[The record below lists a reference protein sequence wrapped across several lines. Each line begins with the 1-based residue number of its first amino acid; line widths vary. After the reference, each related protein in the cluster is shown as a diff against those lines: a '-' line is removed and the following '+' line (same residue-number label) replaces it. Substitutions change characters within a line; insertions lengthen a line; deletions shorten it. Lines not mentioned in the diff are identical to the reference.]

1 MTYQQKELE
10 EGKKYIECHLP
21 SQWNLA
27 DQDLANDLSAKTM
40 LFEHFIKAKVGSI
53 SWHAQY

>member
-1 MTYQQKELE
+1 M
-10 EGKKYIECHLP
+10 
-21 SQWNLA
+21 A

-53 SWHAQY
+53 SWNAQYQQFKSWCFL